1 LEKTRLNKSYNPRE
15 IEERITKKWEEEKLY
30 SLKSSKND
38 QKYYMLE
45 MFPYPSGEP
54 HMGHARNYT
63 IGDVIARILSRKGH
77 NVLHPIG
84 FDAFGLPAENAAI
97 KNRLHPH
104 VSTMANIDKMRKALK
119 RMGMTYDF
127 NDEVITSNPDYYKW
141 TQWFFLLFYRMG
153 LAEKKEAPVNW
164 CNSCQT
170 VLANEQVISGKCERC
185 DSPVEKKVLSQWFF
199 KITKYAQR
207 LLDDM
212 AIIKEGWPER
222 ALTIQQNWIGRSEG
236 AEVDFKLDG
245 AGDINIPVFTTRPDT
260 LFGVTFFILAP
271 EHPLVDKIV
280 EGEDYRKEV
289 EKTRDIISRQS
300 DIERGSAEVEKIGC
314 FTGRCVINPLNGER
328 VPVWIANYV
337 LLEYGT
343 GAIMAVPAHD
353 ERDFEFASKYGI
365 PIKEV
370 ISPDGKEHPGL
381 DTAYTGE
388 GIMINS
394 GAFSGVDSEKGKK
407 EIINYLEKNNLG
419 KFSIN
424 YKLKDWLISRQRYW
438 GAPIPIIYC
447 DRCGIVPVPEKDLPV
462 LLPYDVDFKPKGL
475 SPLFY
480 CEEFVNT
487 TCPVCGGRA
496 KRETDT
502 MDTFVCSSWYF
513 LRYCSPHEDG
523 RPFDPEE
530 VDYWMPVDQ
539 YIGGI
544 EHASMHL
551 IYARFFTKVLYD
563 SGLIKFR
570 EPFIRYFPH
579 GVVNLGGQKMS
590 KSKGNIV
597 NPSEIY
603 NRFGAD
609 TLRLYILFMGPA
621 GSPVDW
627 SDSGVEGA
635 NRFLKRFW
643 RLVTENIE
651 LIKNREMVN
660 SLELNN
666 EVNGGSGK
674 ESDNESGNKTNAG
687 VTDAE
692 DDAKRLY
699 ENGKLS
705 NKEKELYRK
714 LHRTIKK
721 VTDDIM
727 TRFNFNTAM
736 SAIMELVNLF
746 NKYLDETPDTEKDI
760 SLIKEVTEKL
770 LVLLS
775 PITPFITEELWMISG
790 NTGSI
795 HRVRWP
801 EYDENIARE
810 EMVTIVFQVNGKLR
824 DRMELTADTPEEELK
839 ELALSSK
846 KVRKF
851 IDGRQIIKEIVVPGK
866 LVNIVVNF

>member
-1 LEKTRLNKSYNPRE
+1 
-15 IEERITKKWEEEKLY
+15 
-30 SLKSSKND
+30 
-38 QKYYMLE
+38 
-45 MFPYPSGEP
+45 
-54 HMGHARNYT
+54 
-63 IGDVIARILSRKGH
+63 
-77 NVLHPIG
+77 
-84 FDAFGLPAENAAI
+84 
-97 KNRLHPH
+97 
-104 VSTMANIDKMRKALK
+104 
-119 RMGMTYDF
+119 
-127 NDEVITSNPDYYKW
+127 
-141 TQWFFLLFYRMG
+141 
-153 LAEKKEAPVNW
+153 
-164 CNSCQT
+164 
-170 VLANEQVISGKCERC
+170 
-185 DSPVEKKVLSQWFF
+185 
-199 KITKYAQR
+199 
-207 LLDDM
+207 
-212 AIIKEGWPER
+212 
-222 ALTIQQNWIGRSEG
+222 
-236 AEVDFKLDG
+236 
-245 AGDINIPVFTTRPDT
+245 
-260 LFGVTFFILAP
+260 
-271 EHPLVDKIV
+271 
-280 EGEDYRKEV
+280 
-289 EKTRDIISRQS
+289 
-300 DIERGSAEVEKIGC
+300 
-314 FTGRCVINPLNGER
+314 
-328 VPVWIANYV
+328 
-337 LLEYGT
+337 
-343 GAIMAVPAHD
+343 
-353 ERDFEFASKYGI
+353 
-365 PIKEV
+365 
-370 ISPDGKEHPGL
+370 
-381 DTAYTGE
+381 
-388 GIMINS
+388 
-394 GAFSGVDSEKGKK
+394 
-407 EIINYLEKNNLG
+407 
-419 KFSIN
+419 
-424 YKLKDWLISRQRYW
+424 
-438 GAPIPIIYC
+438 
-447 DRCGIVPVPEKDLPV
+447 
-462 LLPYDVDFKPKGL
+462 
-475 SPLFY
+475 
-480 CEEFVNT
+480 
-487 TCPVCGGRA
+487 
-496 KRETDT
+496 

-643 RLVTENIE
+643 RLVAENIE

-727 TRFNFNTAM
+727 TRFNFNTAI